1 MVFRLT
7 AEQLERFRG
16 NTNPRR
22 LPWQAANDLVARC
35 RTWTPD
41 DFRLYEEITAEYCDN
56 HRPLEAAGTTPQE
69 RRLEVQLLK
78 TALMF
83 FAWDWDELF
92 DFSRDPL
99 SFHSSDGSDD
109 EPYQVQR
116 IKVQLERLEVF
127 NTYPRMATVLR
138 DTHVKAYRI
147 AGMNRMD
154 DELNKKYA
162 IARELED
169 FSKLSIWSSTDLD
182 ELIAISAHILADVR
196 RQLPAR
202 CSCREPSDMVIILDK
217 NGGALGCSSE
227 DS

>member
-7 AEQLERFRG
+7 DEQLARFRA

-35 RTWTPD
+35 RNWTPD
-41 DFRLYEEITAEYCDN
+41 DFRLYEEITTEYCDD

-92 DFSRDPL
+92 DFSRDPPRL
-99 SFHSSDGSDD
+99 HRNDSGDD
-109 EPYQVQR
+109 EFYQVQR
-116 IKVQLERLEVF
+116 IEVQLERLEVF
-127 NTYPRMATVLR
+127 NTYPRMATLLR
-138 DTHVKAYRI
+138 DTHVKAYKI

-169 FSKLSIWSSTDLD
+169 FSRLGIWCLIDLM
-182 ELIAISAHILADVR
+182 S
-196 RQLPAR
+196 
-202 CSCREPSDMVIILDK
+202 
-217 NGGALGCSSE
+217 
-227 DS
+227 